1 MHVQPSLDDEDES
14 IKSTIITIMVGAFRA
29 PNIPEAGRPFVASL
43 GGAHLRT
50 GGGWPD
56 SPVPGKQMLVGIGAK
71 TRDATESDQVDSG
84 RD

>member
-50 GGGWPD
+50 GGMAGIARA
-56 SPVPGKQMLVGIGAK
+56 GKANARRHRRENVRIVEC
-71 TRDATESDQVDSG
+71 TYTSD
-84 RD
+84 